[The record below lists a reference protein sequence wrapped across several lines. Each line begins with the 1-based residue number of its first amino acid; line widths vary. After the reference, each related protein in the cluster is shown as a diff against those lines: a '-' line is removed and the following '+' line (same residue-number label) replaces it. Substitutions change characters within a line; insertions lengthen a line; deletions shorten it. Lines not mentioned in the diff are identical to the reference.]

1 MIREKSDLG
10 EKKKKAK
17 QKKRKHYLS
26 NLLDAMAGRKQLHFT
41 KIFGV
46 YKYILKAIVLE
57 NVFCKGIEVGK
68 DGKII

>member
-1 MIREKSDLG
+1 
-10 EKKKKAK
+10 
-17 QKKRKHYLS
+17 
-26 NLLDAMAGRKQLHFT
+26 MAGRKQLHFT

-57 NVFCKGIEVGK
+57 NLFCKGIEVGK